1 MSGELSALAL
11 QRTYARGRGVR
22 ALSTTFGVGL
32 TVVAGPNGAGKTT
45 LLRMLATTLRP
56 GAGEVRWCGQPVAR
70 DPLPYRRVLGYL
82 PQAFTVYRPWRM
94 GEFLTYMARLK
105 GLDDA
110 HIPYRVGAALR
121 AAQLEGCEDLLVS
134 GAAHGELRRL
144 GLAQAL
150 LAQPR
155 GLILDEP
162 FAGLAPENRAA
173 SIATLALYSRTN
185 LVLLSTHLLDGLG
198 SHASRLLILKEGRCI
213 ADASP
218 SDILDDGDEDPSES
232 VAGVPVTA
240 SGRSLDAAYRKVL
253 AQA

>member
-1 MSGELSALAL
+1 M
-11 QRTYARGRGVR
+11 R
-22 ALSTTFGVGL
+22 ALSTNFGVGL
-32 TVVAGPNGAGKTT
+32 AVVAGPNGAGKTP
-45 LLRMLATTLRP
+45 LLRMPATTLRP

-70 DPLPYRRVLGYL
+70 DPLPDRRVLGYL

-94 GEFLTYMARLK
+94 GEFLIYIARLK

-110 HIPYRVGAALR
+110 HIPYRVGTALR
-121 AAQLEGCEDLLVS
+121 AAQLEGCEDVLVGS
-134 GAAHGELRRL
+134 AAHGQLRRL

-155 GLILDEP
+155 VLILDEP
-162 FAGLAPENRAA
+162 FAGLAPENRVAL
-173 SIATLALYSRTN
+173 IATLALYSRTN

-198 SHASRLLILKEGRCI
+198 SHAGRLLILKEGRCI

-218 SDILDDGDEDPSES
+218 ADILYDSDGDPSQPVLGPLS
-232 VAGVPVTA
+232 VAA
-240 SGRSLDAAYRKVL
+240 GRSLDIAYRKVL